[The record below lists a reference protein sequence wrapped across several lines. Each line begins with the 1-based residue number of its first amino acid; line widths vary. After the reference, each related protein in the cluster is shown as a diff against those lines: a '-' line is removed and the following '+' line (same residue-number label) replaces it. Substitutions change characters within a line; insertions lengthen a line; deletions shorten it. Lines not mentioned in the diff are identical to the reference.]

1 MLKGAT
7 LRGMDSS
14 TAQSAQLKNSPVVLV
29 TGGAKRIGKAISLAF
44 AKAGWRVAI
53 HFNSSQ
59 TEANETLHEL
69 LSCGVDAM
77 MLQADLA
84 NETQTRGLI
93 PAVCGR
99 FDRIDAVV
107 NNASRF
113 ELDDA
118 ASFQYAH
125 LAAHMASNLAAP
137 LVLSQALH
145 DALQPNQEGVVINL
159 LDQKLYNLNPDF
171 LSYTMTKAGL
181 AAATVML
188 AKALAPRVRVVGV
201 APGLTLASY
210 LQDESSFAR
219 AHQVSVLNRS
229 SDLGDIAATV
239 LFAATNRSI
248 TGSTILVDGGQHLL
262 SLPRDISLMP

>member
-1 MLKGAT
+1 MN
-7 LRGMDSS
+7 SS
-14 TAQSAQLKNSPVVLV
+14 AAQSPQSINRPVVLV

-59 TEANETLHEL
+59 SDANETLSEL
-69 LSCGVDAM
+69 LACGTDAM
-77 MLQADLA
+77 MLQADLGD
-84 NETQTRGLI
+84 ETQTRGLI

-99 FDRIDAVV
+99 FGRIDAVI

-125 LAAHMASNLAAP
+125 LANHMASNLAAP
-137 LVLSQALH
+137 LVLAQALH
-145 DALQPNQEGVVINL
+145 DALLPDQEGVVVNL

-188 AKALAPRVRVVGV
+188 AKALAPKVRVVGV
-201 APGLTLASY
+201 APGLTLPSF
-210 LQDESSFAR
+210 LQDENSFAK
-219 AHQVSVLNRS
+219 AHQISVLNRS
-229 SDLGDIAATV
+229 SDLHDVAASV

-248 TGSTILVDGGQHLL
+248 TGSTILVDGGQHLM
-262 SLPRDISLMP
+262 SLERDVSLLP

>member
-1 MLKGAT
+1 MN
-7 LRGMDSS
+7 SS
-14 TAQSAQLKNSPVVLV
+14 PAQSQHAKDTPVVLV

-44 AKAGWRVAI
+44 ARAGWRVAI

-59 TEANETLHEL
+59 TEANATLNEL
-69 LSCGVDAM
+69 LSCGIDAM
-77 MLQADLA
+77 SLQADLGDEA
-84 NETQTRGLI
+84 QTRGLI

-99 FDRIDAVV
+99 FGRIDAVV

-137 LVLSQALH
+137 LVLAQALH
-145 DALQPNQEGVVINL
+145 DALRADQEGVVINL

-188 AKALAPRVRVVGV
+188 AKALAPKVRVVGV
-201 APGLTLASY
+201 APGLTLPSY
-210 LQDESSFAR
+210 LQDEKSFAK

-229 SDLGDIAATV
+229 SDLQDIAATV

-248 TGSTILVDGGQHLL
+248 TGSTILVDGGQHLMSL
-262 SLPRDISLMP
+262 SRDISLTP